1 MPLVGIRLFYDP
13 TTFLLKQIVF
23 DKIRSYSNFYLTNFN
38 KLGNRLTD
46 VGKLLS
52 YRVASLLKIK
62 DFINSIERTRTQF
75 MQLAKNIFFCK
86 TIIGNLK
93 WKLNNIIFCSFLVVI
108 TATTWLL
115 NVHIYVRKKLCPKLM
130 KYQ

>member
-13 TTFLLKQIVF
+13 TTFLLKHIVF
-23 DKIRSYSNFYLTNFN
+23 GKIRSYSNFYLTNFK
-38 KLGNRLTD
+38 KLSNRLTD

-75 MQLAKNIFFCK
+75 MQLAKNIFFAK
-86 TIIGNLK
+86 PSLEI
-93 WKLNNIIFCSFLVVI
+93 
-108 TATTWLL
+108 
-115 NVHIYVRKKLCPKLM
+115 
-130 KYQ
+130 

>member
-38 KLGNRLTD
+38 KLGKRLTD

-75 MQLAKNIFFCK
+75 MQLAKNIFFAK
-86 TIIGNLK
+86 PSLEI
-93 WKLNNIIFCSFLVVI
+93 
-108 TATTWLL
+108 
-115 NVHIYVRKKLCPKLM
+115 
-130 KYQ
+130 